1 LKGFEK
7 VADIKIEKK
16 VTSKPVPLSKKKI
29 TVTGD
34 KFNLYKTRIA

>member
-1 LKGFEK
+1 LKKLDKAVG
-7 VADIKIEKK
+7 IKIEKK
-16 VTSKPVPLSKKKI
+16 VTSKSVPLSKKKI